1 MQHSFM
7 RGTLLMGLA
16 LVLGF
21 ALMGFEMLASRYLYP
36 YFGGGINTWA
46 SLIATVL
53 VALMAGYLIGG
64 ALVDR
69 TMSPEALRRAAG
81 RLPASISSPSRSGS
95 IRCSPGR
102 STGIGDGMAG
112 IIFGATMLLLL
123 PLTLMSVFTPFAVRL
138 LLVSVKFG
146 GRIVSYVY
154 GVSTIGNVLG
164 TLVTTFT
171 LMPLYGSR
179 ALTMVFAA
187 VTIAC
192 GLLMIAADRYLR
204 GEDSGKAA

>member
-1 MQHSFM
+1 MKPSVL
-7 RGTLLMGLA
+7 RGILLFALA
-16 LVLGF
+16 LTLGF

-53 VALMAGYLIGG
+53 VALMLGYLLGG

-69 TMSPEALRRAAG
+69 TLSPRLCGILLTVAGVYLFSIPLWVDPLFTWTLR
-81 RLPASISSPSRSGS
+81 
-95 IRCSPGR
+95 
-102 STGIGDGMAG
+102 GIGDGMAG
-112 IIFGATMLLLL
+112 IIFGATTLLLL

-138 LLVSVKFG
+138 LLTSVSFG
-146 GRIVSYVY
+146 GRLVGYVY

-164 TLVTTFT
+164 TLVTVFTF
-171 LMPLYGSR
+171 MPLYGSR

-187 VTIAC
+187 VTILC
-192 GLLMIAADRYLR
+192 GVIMIVADRFLR
-204 GEDSGKAA
+204 GPAA

>member
-1 MQHSFM
+1 MKD
-7 RGTLLMGLA
+7 RTRKIVLGTA

-21 ALMGFEMLASRYLYP
+21 ALMGFEMLGSRYLYP

-53 VALMAGYLIGG
+53 VALMTGYLLGG

-69 TMSPEALRRAAG
+69 TMSPKLCGVLLAVAG
-81 RLPASISSPSRSGS
+81 VYLFTIPLWVDPLFGWTLNA
-95 IRCSPGR
+95 
-102 STGIGDGMAG
+102 IGDGMGG
-112 IIFGATMLLLL
+112 IIFGATMLLLM

-146 GRIVSYVY
+146 GRIVGFAY
-154 GVSTIGNVLG
+154 GISTIGNVLG

-192 GLLMIAADRYLR
+192 GLLMVAADRYLR
-204 GEDSGKAA
+204 AEETGKGA

>member
-1 MQHSFM
+1 MSHAYL
-7 RGTLLMGLA
+7 RGTLLLLLA

-21 ALMGFEMLASRYLYP
+21 ALMGFEMLGSRYLYP

-53 VALMAGYLIGG
+53 VALMLGYLLGG

-69 TMSPEALRRAAG
+69 TMSPRLCGGLLVVAG
-81 RLPASISSPSRSGS
+81 VYLFTIPLWVDPLFGWIITA
-95 IRCSPGR
+95 
-102 STGIGDGMAG
+102 IGDGMAG
-112 IIFGATMLLLL
+112 IVFAATVLLLL

-138 LLVSVKFG
+138 LLVSISFG

-171 LMPLYGSR
+171 LVPSFGSR

-192 GLLMIAADRYLR
+192 GLLMLLADRYLR
-204 GEDSGKAA
+204 GEEA

>member
-1 MQHSFM
+1 MVSTSPDDQKPADSDSE
-7 RGTLLMGLA
+7 RRLLDSLNAYIREQLPPGAATAAPGHFTVWDRAWVMALLAA
-16 LVLGF
+16 LVL
-21 ALMGFEMLASRYLYP
+21 LANVVPDGLLPERFFGDERYKTYTEQL
-36 YFGGGINTWA
+36 FTWI
-46 SLIATVL
+46 L
-53 VALMAGYLIGG
+53 
-64 ALVDR
+64 
-69 TMSPEALRRAAG
+69 
-81 RLPASISSPSRSGS
+81 
-95 IRCSPGR
+95 
-102 STGIGDGMAG
+102 TGIGDGMAG

-192 GLLMIAADRYLR
+192 GLLMVVGDRYLR
-204 GEDSGKAA
+204 GQDTGRDTGQDAGKAA

>member
-1 MQHSFM
+1 MSHAYL
-7 RGTLLMGLA
+7 RGTLLLLLA

-21 ALMGFEMLASRYLYP
+21 ALMGFEMLGSRYLYP

-53 VALMAGYLIGG
+53 VALMLGYLIGG

-69 TMSPEALRRAAG
+69 TMSPRLCGGLLVVAG
-81 RLPASISSPSRSGS
+81 VYLFTIPLWVDPLFGWILTA
-95 IRCSPGR
+95 
-102 STGIGDGMAG
+102 IGDGMAG
-112 IIFGATMLLLL
+112 IVFAATILLLL

-138 LLVSVKFG
+138 LLVSISFG

-171 LMPLYGSR
+171 LVPSFGSR

-192 GLLMIAADRYLR
+192 GLLMVVANRYLQ
-204 GEDSGKAA
+204 GEEA

>member
-1 MQHSFM
+1 MSHAYL
-7 RGTLLMGLA
+7 RGTLLLLLA

-21 ALMGFEMLASRYLYP
+21 ALMGFEMLGSRYLYP

-53 VALMAGYLIGG
+53 VALMLGYLIGG

-69 TMSPEALRRAAG
+69 TMSPRLCGGLLVVAG
-81 RLPASISSPSRSGS
+81 VYLFTIPLWVDPLFGWILTA
-95 IRCSPGR
+95 
-102 STGIGDGMAG
+102 IGDGMAG
-112 IIFGATMLLLL
+112 IVFAATLLLLL

-138 LLVSVKFG
+138 LLVSISFG

-171 LMPLYGSR
+171 LVPSFGSR

-192 GLLMIAADRYLR
+192 GLLMVVADRYLR
-204 GEDSGKAA
+204 GEKA

>member
-1 MQHSFM
+1 
-7 RGTLLMGLA
+7 
-16 LVLGF
+16 
-21 ALMGFEMLASRYLYP
+21 
-36 YFGGGINTWA
+36 
-46 SLIATVL
+46 
-53 VALMAGYLIGG
+53 VALMLGYLLGG

-69 TMSPEALRRAAG
+69 TMSPKLCGALLVIAG
-81 RLPASISSPSRSGS
+81 VYLFTIPLWVDPLFTWIL
-95 IRCSPGR
+95 
-102 STGIGDGMAG
+102 TGIGDGMAG

-192 GLLMIAADRYLR
+192 GLLMVVGDRYLR
-204 GEDSGKAA
+204 GQDTGQDAGKAA

>member
-1 MQHSFM
+1 MPHAFL
-7 RGTLLMGLA
+7 RGTLLLLLA

-21 ALMGFEMLASRYLYP
+21 ALMGFEMLGSRYLYP

-53 VALMAGYLIGG
+53 VALMAGYLLGG

-69 TMSPEALRRAAG
+69 TMSPRLCGVLLVVAG
-81 RLPASISSPSRSGS
+81 VYLFTIPLWVDPLFGWIL
-95 IRCSPGR
+95 
-102 STGIGDGMAG
+102 TGIGDGMAG
-112 IIFGATMLLLL
+112 IIFAATVLLLL

-138 LLVSVKFG
+138 LLVSISFG

-171 LMPLYGSR
+171 LVPLFGSR

-192 GLLMIAADRYLR
+192 GLLMVVANRYLR
-204 GEDSGKAA
+204 GAEA

>member
-1 MQHSFM
+1 MSHAYL
-7 RGTLLMGLA
+7 RGTLLLLLA

-21 ALMGFEMLASRYLYP
+21 ALMGFEMLGSRYLYP

-53 VALMAGYLIGG
+53 VALMLGYLLGG

-69 TMSPEALRRAAG
+69 TMSPRLCGGLLVVAG
-81 RLPASISSPSRSGS
+81 VYLFTIPLWVDPLFGWILTA
-95 IRCSPGR
+95 
-102 STGIGDGMAG
+102 IGDGMAG
-112 IIFGATMLLLL
+112 IVFAATVLLLL

-138 LLVSVKFG
+138 LLVSISFG

-171 LMPLYGSR
+171 LVPSFGSR

-192 GLLMIAADRYLR
+192 GLLMILADRYLR
-204 GEDSGKAA
+204 GEEV

>member
-1 MQHSFM
+1 
-7 RGTLLMGLA
+7 
-16 LVLGF
+16 
-21 ALMGFEMLASRYLYP
+21 
-36 YFGGGINTWA
+36 
-46 SLIATVL
+46 
-53 VALMAGYLIGG
+53 
-64 ALVDR
+64 
-69 TMSPEALRRAAG
+69 
-81 RLPASISSPSRSGS
+81 
-95 IRCSPGR
+95 
-102 STGIGDGMAG
+102 
-112 IIFGATMLLLL
+112 
-123 PLTLMSVFTPFAVRL
+123 MSVFTPFAVRL

-192 GLLMIAADRYLR
+192 GLLMVATDRYLR
-204 GEDSGKAA
+204 GDETSTAA